1 LRIDFV
7 SALTVIDIAHL
18 RVTKSGQNLFDA
30 SKPADFDKIAV
41 RGHAQRLNQ
50 TEFMRLK
57 ISGIDPQL
65 YLPPLAATGD
75 ELLRVEMRLRV
86 RA

>member
-41 RGHAQRLNQ
+41 RGHVQRLAQ
-50 TEFMRLK
+50 PEFLRLK
-57 ISGIDPQL
+57 ITGLDPQL
-65 YLPPLAATGD
+65 HLPPLAAAGD
-75 ELLRVEMRLRV
+75 QPLLVEMRLRV
-86 RA
+86 HA